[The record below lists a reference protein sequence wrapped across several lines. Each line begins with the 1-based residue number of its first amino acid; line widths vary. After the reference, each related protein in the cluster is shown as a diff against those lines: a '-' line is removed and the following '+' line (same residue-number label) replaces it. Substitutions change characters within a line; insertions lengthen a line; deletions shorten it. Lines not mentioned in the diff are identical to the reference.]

1 MKSDPGAVSLS
12 NVLHHTAEKLGLKK
26 GGIPALGLFLMVAFS
41 AQAVDA
47 TSQPQTTFKRIPTQF
62 IAALGDP
69 NASSGK
75 GAQSWGLWSKDPG
88 PRGVRL
94 KNYDQLQA
102 DGGVAPAQWKF
113 DQGDWWL
120 EENGLIME
128 KPDFP
133 VPPGKYIVTGD
144 REMMAVLTVHPAD
157 GNGERRWELDKGA
170 RLYDVTHL
178 PCRSARYTPI
188 AGSSNSCSPARA
200 DQTAFRVRPGAP
212 MPEVEGCNKQDYAVL
227 FVIAVAVDN

>member
-1 MKSDPGAVSLS
+1 MKPEWGVTSTDDFSLRAS
-12 NVLHHTAEKLGLKK
+12 GWRSFQQSRLLSVGLLLVLAISMQPVQANEQ
-26 GGIPALGLFLMVAFS
+26 S
-41 AQAVDA
+41 A
-47 TSQPQTTFKRIPTQF
+47 TTFQRIPTQF

-69 NASSGK
+69 NASSGN

-128 KPDFP
+128 QPDFP
-133 VPPGKYIVTGD
+133 VPPGRYIVTGD
-144 REMMAVLTVHPAD
+144 REMVAVLTVHPAD

-170 RLYDVTHL
+170 KLYDVTHL

-188 AGSSNSCSPARA
+188 AGSNSCSPARA